1 MKKFKRGDR
10 VVMSPMWKYKYARG
24 EVIKVTK
31 EWVVVR
37 WDGINGEWHYT
48 GEQSKSLFRED
59 LDKDISE
66 MWKTW
71 GDK

>member
-1 MKKFKRGDR
+1 MKRFKRGDR
-10 VVMSPMWKYKYARG
+10 VVMSPMWKHKYARG

-31 EWVVVR
+31 EYVVVR
-37 WDGINGEWHYT
+37 WDDINGEWHFT
-48 GEQSKSLFRED
+48 EEQVKSLFHED